1 MEERMTET
9 VLGFDLAVV
18 CADDKRYEKVELK
31 TIDDTV
37 LFVTADGT
45 ELKGDSAVTF
55 IDSGNF
61 LAPPHSLE
69 HVIVKYRGQK

>member
-1 MEERMTET
+1 MTET
-9 VLGFDLAVV
+9 VLGFDLTVV

-45 ELKGDSAVTF
+45 ELKGNSAVTF

-61 LAPPHSLE
+61 LASLYSIE
-69 HVIVKYRGQK
+69 YAITKYRGQK